1 MRFIASLCD
10 THRDIS
16 ITLCWGIYRRH
27 PSFLLDWFTCSW
39 IISGGYWPATWC
51 WFWNSTIKM
60 VAGMFI
66 VVFRGKKFIFFEKWK
81 SPFLRSVHRVAA
93 PEAIRTRATTE
104 SFFFSFAKTIKTVV
118 AGSFVPQEKESLRY
132 FLRLKNL
139 YLFFLQTLFPSST
152 VFFFSERTTPFFT
165 CTSHTH
171 TTCGNLTRGI
181 VASGHPPYVRMNC
194 PSVIIEKTNNIWRG
208 EKTHENRHFEF

>member
-104 SFFFSFAKTIKTVV
+104 SFFFLSPK
-118 AGSFVPQEKESLRY
+118 
-132 FLRLKNL
+132 RLKRSWPALLSRRKKNL
-139 YLFFLQTLFPSST
+139 FVIFYAWRIYIYFFSRRCFPRQQ
-152 VFFFSERTTPFFT
+152 FFFSRTNDAIFYLYVT
-165 CTSHTH
+165 HTH
-171 TTCGNLTRGI
+171 NL
-181 VASGHPPYVRMNC
+181 
-194 PSVIIEKTNNIWRG
+194 W
-208 EKTHENRHFEF
+208 

>member
-16 ITLCWGIYRRH
+16 ITLCWGIYRQH

-66 VVFRGKKFIFFEKWK
+66 VVFRGKKIIFLKYEKIK
-81 SPFLRSVHRVAA
+81 ISVSSFCSPCGRARSYSN
-93 PEAIRTRATTE
+93 E
-104 SFFFSFAKTIKTVV
+104 SNNRIIFFSFAKTIKTVV

-152 VFFFSERTTPFFT
+152 VFFFPERTTPFFT

-171 TTCGNLTRGI
+171 NL
-181 VASGHPPYVRMNC
+181 
-194 PSVIIEKTNNIWRG
+194 W
-208 EKTHENRHFEF
+208 